1 MMPRLRA
8 LLEQDN
14 ANELEDTQQREI
26 EELHEKLTKRLELSF
41 REWLDLKK
49 LLIELRPGMARVPGR
64 NSSILRGCPQ
74 KYTRED
80 GFQQRLDEFMA
91 DTRAEEVEQW
101 CAMPLAEAN
110 RGDSASR
117 ISFMLAWYFSDT
129 GQVPLTRPAMVNLA
143 RVEISRARALGDTV
157 EGLVHESNAFDALV
171 AAGGDSELLPGL
183 SAYKTDFSH
192 LLDGQLG
199 DWEKR
204 WFAGGNYGPDASD
217 QRLDLQSRAQ
227 LAKWNLVNTNR
238 EWRRNRWFFPDYT
251 FEFGALPDYL
261 VSKLLH
267 SPELFR
273 NVSGEEIKQLGA
285 EAVEGK
291 RWALIHE
298 SDADAFLKSRRV
310 DGTLKREIIYLKP

>member
-1 MMPRLRA
+1 MLFRSRTIDDYEFFLQPSLVVAEGLLNSYGLRISTKAKEATQGLRDVVEECRAAVERYGGVPDWRIRLKTPPPPDAGGQAAKMMPRLRA

-157 EGLVHESNAFDALV
+157 EGQI
-171 AAGGDSELLPGL
+171 G
-183 SAYKTDFSH
+183 
-192 LLDGQLG
+192 
-199 DWEKR
+199 
-204 WFAGGNYGPDASD
+204 
-217 QRLDLQSRAQ
+217 RAH
-227 LAKWNLVNTNR
+227 V
-238 EWRRNRWFFPDYT
+238 
-251 FEFGALPDYL
+251 
-261 VSKLLH
+261 
-267 SPELFR
+267 
-273 NVSGEEIKQLGA
+273 
-285 EAVEGK
+285 
-291 RWALIHE
+291 
-298 SDADAFLKSRRV
+298 
-310 DGTLKREIIYLKP
+310 